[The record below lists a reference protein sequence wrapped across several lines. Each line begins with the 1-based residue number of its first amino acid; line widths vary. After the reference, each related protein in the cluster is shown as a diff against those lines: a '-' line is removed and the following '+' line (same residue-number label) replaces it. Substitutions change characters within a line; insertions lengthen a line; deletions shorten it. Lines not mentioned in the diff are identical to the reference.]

1 MSAEDREKVAVT
13 CARLRAATDRLCN
26 LLMGILDDGDVLEI
40 GRRDAD
46 REEIGVQVIATLGE
60 LNDVCAG
67 SNLRLDRLTSL
78 TVMLSNERGSVKLKP
93 KMLRKWLDQ
102 QGTRGGSA
110 GHGVIRKDCPECE
123 GTGFYGDNGPGIK
136 GNREYVECDSCA
148 DAARVESEV
157 AA

>member
-1 MSAEDREKVAVT
+1 MDPSEREKVAVT

-46 REEIGVQVIATLGE
+46 REEIGVLVVAALGE
-60 LNDVCAG
+60 LNDVCVG

-93 KMLRKWLDQ
+93 KMLRIWLDQ
-102 QGTRGGSA
+102 QGVSSGSQRS
-110 GHGVIRKDCPECE
+110 GEKVE
-123 GTGFYGDNGPGIK
+123 GSRLKGCSFSKLNDPDNPPPSPMF
-136 GNREYVECDSCA
+136 E
-148 DAARVESEV
+148 ESGV